1 MIRTTMMTMIRNHM
15 EKIEMMMINQETMI
29 RTTMM
34 TMIRNHM
41 EKIEMMMINQETTV
55 MTITNTTTNQQNIQ
69 SIKKRDTTAMN
80 QSMEWIMITR
90 TIMEKIVTNHNT
102 HHMEKTTIT

>member
-1 MIRTTMMTMIRNHM
+1 MTMMKTMRNHM
-15 EKIEMMMINQETMI
+15 EKIEIEMINQETMTS
-29 RTTMM
+29 TTM
-34 TMIRNHM
+34 TKRNHM
-41 EKIEMMMINQETTV
+41 EKIEIEMINQETTV

-69 SIKKRDTTAMN
+69 STKKRDTTAMN

-102 HHMEKTTIT
+102 HHMEK

>member
-1 MIRTTMMTMIRNHM
+1 MIRTMMMTMIRNHM

-41 EKIEMMMINQETTV
+41 EKIEMMMINQETTL
-55 MTITNTTTNQQNIQ
+55 MTITNTTMNQQNIQ
-69 SIKKRDTTAMN
+69 STQKRDTTAMI
-80 QSMEWIMITR
+80 QSMEWIMIPKTD
-90 TIMEKIVTNHNT
+90 MEKMTGTNQ
-102 HHMEKTTIT
+102 KIAVVVSI